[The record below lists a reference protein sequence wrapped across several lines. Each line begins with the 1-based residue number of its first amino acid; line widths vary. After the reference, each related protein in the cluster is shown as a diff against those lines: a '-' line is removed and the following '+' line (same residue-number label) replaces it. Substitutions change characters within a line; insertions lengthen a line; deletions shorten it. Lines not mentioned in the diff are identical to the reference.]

1 MTDQEMERF
10 KAQMN
15 QRAVLF
21 RRLVDR
27 LGGEVLD
34 IVEEYTIEQVRNKLQ
49 AADLQERNLEK
60 VMELLWDQMGEGTE
74 FRVEEWT
81 PEVLRLRVTRCMI
94 ADEMRQLRA
103 ADVGGAFYC
112 AYDHGFCQGL
122 NPEIRFTRTK
132 TLMQGEDCCNHTYEL
147 GRS

>member
-1 MTDQEMERF
+1 MADQEMERF

-34 IVEEYTIEQVRNKLQ
+34 IVEEYTIEQARNELET
-49 AADLQERNLEK
+49 ADLQERNLEK

-74 FRVEEWT
+74 FTVEERT
-81 PEVLRLRVTRCMI
+81 PEVLKLRVTKCLI
-94 ADEMRQLRA
+94 ADEMRRLEA
-103 ADVGGAFYC
+103 PDVGGAFYC
-112 AYDHGFCQGL
+112 AYDHGFSQGL

-132 TLMQGEDCCNHTYEL
+132 TLMQGDDCCNHTYEL